1 MLKNM
6 LGLLPHPFPSA
17 ARLSLIK
24 VAWLSHSCRITM
36 KRLDLFTAL
45 LCSLSWIFIS
55 GSGPE
60 TVEVRQGED
69 VTLAC
74 SNTSTEQSQTIWFRL
89 VNRTKPNAIA
99 SMFTPTQ
106 KALICP
112 GFDKTKFNMTSNIST
127 IFVHIMRADLSD
139 SGLYFCGIYGQKCI
153 EFSAVTFLNVTQF
166 QDGEDD
172 KLNDLNESQNQCS
185 DTSPKL
191 NIILS
196 GLCILL
202 TIIIIALA
210 FKVKNLKSVIHLAW
224 INISVDSMVQYLDA
238 TEHSLKSMEEIP
250 GDRRNRM
257 STARALQ
264 NDLQQATGVNVSDQ
278 TIRNRLHVGGLRARR
293 PVVGPLLTAQHR
305 GTRLAFAIDHQ
316 NWQLRHWCPV
326 LFTDDESRF
335 NLSTC
340 NRRESVCRCRGE
352 HYAACNIIQHDR
364 FGGGSVMLVQWDL
377 GSSWSTTMP
386 DLMWLEYAG
395 SSWRMKELMPL
406 TGHHV
411 HLT

>member
-1 MLKNM
+1 MPEVPQSNM
-6 LGLLPHPFPSA
+6 H
-17 ARLSLIK
+17 
-24 VAWLSHSCRITM
+24 
-36 KRLDLFTAL
+36 
-45 LCSLSWIFIS
+45 SWIFIS

-210 FKVKNLKSVIHLAW
+210 FKVKNLKSAVRNVPQQEGNQDYFCGMYTHKCIEFSTVTFLNVTQFRDGEDDKLSRIRRMIPTKVRSSSHCEPFQFHSFTVSASAICLN
-224 INISVDSMVQYLDA
+224 IYYRIISVA
-238 TEHSLKSMEEIP
+238 
-250 GDRRNRM
+250 
-257 STARALQ
+257 ST
-264 NDLQQATGVNVSDQ
+264 V
-278 TIRNRLHVGGLRARR
+278 
-293 PVVGPLLTAQHR
+293 
-305 GTRLAFAIDHQ
+305 
-316 NWQLRHWCPV
+316 
-326 LFTDDESRF
+326 
-335 NLSTC
+335 
-340 NRRESVCRCRGE
+340 
-352 HYAACNIIQHDR
+352 
-364 FGGGSVMLVQWDL
+364 
-377 GSSWSTTMP
+377 
-386 DLMWLEYAG
+386 
-395 SSWRMKELMPL
+395 
-406 TGHHV
+406 
-411 HLT
+411 

>member
-17 ARLSLIK
+17 APVSLIK

-74 SNTSTEQSQTIWFRL
+74 SNTSTEQGQSMWFRL

-99 SMFTPTQ
+99 SMFIPTQ

-112 GFDKTKFNMTSNIST
+112 GFDKTKFEMTSNIST
-127 IFVHIMRADLSD
+127 LFVHIMRADLSD
-139 SGLYFCGIYGQKCI
+139 SGLYFCGIYTHKCI
-153 EFSAVTFLNVTQF
+153 ELSAVTFLNVTQF

-210 FKVKNLKSVIHLAW
+210 FKVKNPKSAVRNVPQQEGNQDGEDDKL
-224 INISVDSMVQYLDA
+224 SRTRRM
-238 TEHSLKSMEEIP
+238 IP
-250 GDRRNRM
+250 TKPVRNK
-257 STARALQ
+257 TAL
-264 NDLQQATGVNVSDQ
+264 
-278 TIRNRLHVGGLRARR
+278 
-293 PVVGPLLTAQHR
+293 
-305 GTRLAFAIDHQ
+305 
-316 NWQLRHWCPV
+316 
-326 LFTDDESRF
+326 
-335 NLSTC
+335 
-340 NRRESVCRCRGE
+340 
-352 HYAACNIIQHDR
+352 
-364 FGGGSVMLVQWDL
+364 
-377 GSSWSTTMP
+377 
-386 DLMWLEYAG
+386 
-395 SSWRMKELMPL
+395 
-406 TGHHV
+406 
-411 HLT
+411 